1 MAMGFIQ
8 VQMERRRLGI
18 GKITN
23 WLPSP
28 AGGVARCRIWQAGMN
43 ANRRFLDVV
52 FHSLGLV
59 AEVACPCAR
68 LDSYK
73 FCSGFAILDQLSEI
87 PSNATLCVQFATI
100 W

>member
-8 VQMERRRLGI
+8 VQRGRERLGI

-28 AGGVARCRIWQAGMN
+28 AGVARCRIWQAGMN
-43 ANRRFLDVV
+43 ANRRFLDVA

-59 AEVACPCAR
+59 GEFACPLR
-68 LDSYK
+68 
-73 FCSGFAILDQLSEI
+73 Q
-87 PSNATLCVQFATI
+87 TR
-100 W
+100 